1 MGAVYFYHMTRS
13 PLSATLPTLLQKS
26 RDAGWRVLVRAPDA
40 NARDQIDDM
49 LWTFDPGS
57 FLSHGAQD
65 GPLQHILITGPDVPR
80 GAREAVISV
89 LGAPLEPD
97 EIQTCDRGM
106 ILFDGQDADAVAHAR
121 TQWKSLT
128 AAGVSAQ
135 YWSDADGGWTMKA
148 STDDVG

>member
-26 RDAGWRVLVRAPDA
+26 LGAGWRVLVRAPDA
-40 NARDQIDDM
+40 TARDQIDDM

-57 FLSHGAQD
+57 FLPHGIED
-65 GPLQHILITGPDVPR
+65 GPEQSILIGGPDALR
-80 GAREAVISV
+80 GDREAFVSV
-89 LGAPLEPD
+89 LGAPLEPE
-97 EIQTCDRGM
+97 EIQASERGM
-106 ILFDGQDADAVAHAR
+106 ILFDGQDADAVSHAR

-148 STDDVG
+148 STDGTG

>member
-26 RDAGWRVLVRAPDA
+26 RGAGWRVLVRAPDA
-40 NARDQIDDM
+40 TARDQIDDM

-57 FLSHGAQD
+57 FLPHGVED
-65 GPLQHILITGPDVPR
+65 GQLQSILITDANATLGD
-80 GAREAVISV
+80 REALVSV
-89 LGAPLEPD
+89 FGAPLEAE

-121 TQWKSLT
+121 MQWKSLT

-148 STDDVG
+148 STDDAG